1 MTDSLAATSPF
12 PAARSVGAASP
23 CRRAFR
29 APKLWLV
36 LWVLHFPALNTA
48 TLAAHETI
56 DVERANALVAA
67 AEAVTLTKK
76 ADGAGVEGETRFALG
91 TRTANQRPFFSANR
105 HSTISATRR

>member
-1 MTDSLAATSPF
+1 MGAT
-12 PAARSVGAASP
+12 GP

-36 LWVLHFPALNTA
+36 LWVLLFPAPDIA

-56 DVERANALVAA
+56 DVERANALIAA
-67 AEAVTLTKK
+67 ADEAVTLTKK
-76 ADGAGVEGETRFALG
+76 ANGAGVEGETRFALG